1 MQDEKDQGKVVR
13 GLTRYILYIYICIYI
28 YIYRNEISRDMICN
42 NIILS
47 TYIISW
53 MQTHRVLS

>member
-13 GLTRYILYIYICIYI
+13 GLTRYILYIYMHI